1 MSNIQGNVRIDPPKL
16 PKPKY
21 YDRFIRI
28 GVIPTHSKDS
38 VQIATVL
45 GAYVPLPDSVNH
57 EPSLMFYARNR
68 RSSCFSRLKK
78 GDLVVIRDFIDYLL
92 TDEALHEAFLKAEA
106 RCLAIKE
113 SMNQLDAEYH
123 QGVANAYGEYYP
135 EGSAIRSKD
144 RERSEQGLVG
154 KIPVNGDQPPTSAC
168 ECYSLA
174 TGGMC
179 NVHPM
184 EIPKEHSDEK
194 ANAALAD
201 DELLADFLRDTDDLN
216 PKKLKEL
223 IRKATPLADKLLE
236 EEKKPKRKN
245 KKSSKLT

>member
-92 TDEALHEAFLKAEA
+92 TDEALNEAFHKAEA

-123 QGVANAYGEYYP
+123 QGVSNAYGEYYP
-135 EGSAIRSKD
+135 EGSAIRSVEK
-144 RERSEQGLVG
+144 ERLDQGLVG
-154 KIPVNGDQPPTSAC
+154 RISVNGELPPTSAC
-168 ECYSLA
+168 ECFSLA
-174 TGGMC
+174 TGGIC
-179 NVHPM
+179 KVHPM
-184 EIPKEHSDEK
+184 EIPKDYSDEK
-194 ANAALAD
+194 AK
-201 DELLADFLRDTDDLN
+201 ADFAEREPEVSSDDLT
-216 PKKLKEL
+216 PKQLKEL

-236 EEKKPKRKN
+236 QRKK
-245 KKSSKLT
+245 T